1 MSSAIVSN
9 IQNYSIHDGPGIR
22 TVVFLK
28 GCPLRCRW
36 CANPENL
43 VPGPVLGFL
52 SRLCRNCGRCA
63 GACAHG
69 AIVPGEG
76 VYRIDRDA
84 CVSCMA
90 CADACFAGAL
100 TVYGK
105 EMTDAEIFRKVARDK
120 MFYDESGGG
129 VTVSGG
135 EPLTHPDLVAD
146 LFDRCREAGI
156 STCVETCGCVS
167 RENLAT
173 AAERTDHFLF
183 DLKLMDEAKHREYTG
198 AGNGPI
204 LDNARYLAARGA
216 DLTFRR
222 PLIPGVNDG
231 DGETEATASFIRSL
245 GREIA
250 LELMPYHRMG
260 ATKYEALKLD
270 YAMGELPPLSP
281 ADAEIT
287 AEKYRQLGVDCRVSK

>member
-1 MSSAIVSN
+1 MSSTFVSN

-43 VPGPVLGFL
+43 TPGAVLGFL
-52 SRLCRNCGRCA
+52 CRLCQNCGRCFRT
-63 GACAHG
+63 CRHG

-76 VYRIDRDA
+76 VYRIDREK
-84 CVSCMA
+84 CVSCME

-105 EMTDAEIFRKVARDK
+105 EMTDEETFRKVSRDK
-120 MFYDESGGG
+120 IFYDESGGG

-135 EPLTHPDLVAD
+135 EPLLHPEFVSD
-146 LFDRCREAGI
+146 LFARCREAGI
-156 STCVETCGCVS
+156 GTCVETCGCVPWENIERV
-167 RENLAT
+167 REN
-173 AAERTDHFLF
+173 TDQFLF
-183 DLKLMDEAKHREYTG
+183 DLKFADSEKHREYTG
-198 AGNGPI
+198 AGNERI
-204 LDNARYLAARGA
+204 LENARALAVAGA
-216 DLTFRR
+216 ALTFRR

-231 DGETEATASFIRSL
+231 AEETERTAAFIRSL
-245 GREIA
+245 GRDAA

-260 ATKYEALKLD
+260 ATKYDALRME
-270 YAMGELPPLSP
+270 YVMGDLAPLSP
-281 ADAEIT
+281 ADAEKT
-287 AEKYRQLGVDCRVSK
+287 AEVYRQLGVDCLVSK